1 MVFIDPHIWHI
12 FDEHFRKKGENNS
25 DMQITI
31 PLVKH
36 GLGLFWLK
44 AKNIPKIIWRDEITK
59 GQKHLNWV
67 LGNRFG
73 EWGKIR
79 GNK

>member
-1 MVFIDPHIWHI
+1 
-12 FDEHFRKKGENNS
+12 
-25 DMQITI
+25 MQITI

-67 LGNRFG
+67 LGNRFV
-73 EWGKIR
+73 EWGK
-79 GNK
+79 NKTEQIAFPLIWLCLINYYR